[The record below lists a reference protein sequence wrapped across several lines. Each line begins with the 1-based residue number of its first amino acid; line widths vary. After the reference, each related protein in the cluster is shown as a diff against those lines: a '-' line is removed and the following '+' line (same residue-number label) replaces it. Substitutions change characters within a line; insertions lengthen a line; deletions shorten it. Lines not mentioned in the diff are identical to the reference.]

1 MTQLANAQFQ
11 AALSDRYIFDRV
23 LGRGGMGTVYLAR
36 DVKHGRQVAIK
47 ALSPD
52 VVADV
57 GERQFS
63 REIRVTAQLQH
74 PHILQLID
82 SGQGAD
88 CLFYVMPYLK
98 EGSLRDL
105 LNEKKRLPVNEAL
118 NIVSDV
124 AEALE
129 YAHEAGLV
137 HCDIKPENILMSAGH
152 AVLADFGIARAQH
165 VEGRPWRAMVDSSG
179 GTPAY
184 MSPEQAT
191 GDQTDARSDVYSLGC
206 VLYEMLTG
214 QAPFSADSD
223 QQMIANRFTKPV
235 PRIDELVRNVPAGI
249 SLAVT
254 KAMSVNPQMRFR
266 SVGRFMRAVESEYAT
281 PTSVMTRSSRR
292 WSERLGILGFRL
304 AHRFKGGLTKSVEE
318 SKAGLKAAAAGTTG
332 DGLGQR
338 RAG

>member
-63 REIRVTAQLQH
+63 REIRVTAQMQH

-82 SGQGAD
+82 SGKGAD
-88 CLFYVMPYLK
+88 CLYYVMPYLK

-129 YAHEAGLV
+129 HAHEAGLV
-137 HCDIKPENILMSAGH
+137 HCDI
-152 AVLADFGIARAQH
+152 
-165 VEGRPWRAMVDSSG
+165 
-179 GTPAY
+179 
-184 MSPEQAT
+184 
-191 GDQTDARSDVYSLGC
+191 
-206 VLYEMLTG
+206 
-214 QAPFSADSD
+214 
-223 QQMIANRFTKPV
+223 
-235 PRIDELVRNVPAGI
+235 
-249 SLAVT
+249 
-254 KAMSVNPQMRFR
+254 
-266 SVGRFMRAVESEYAT
+266 
-281 PTSVMTRSSRR
+281 
-292 WSERLGILGFRL
+292 
-304 AHRFKGGLTKSVEE
+304 
-318 SKAGLKAAAAGTTG
+318 
-332 DGLGQR
+332 
-338 RAG
+338 